1 MKKSSNLILFGCAL
15 FGVTFFAE
23 AREWSFLNYQSG
35 ACELRGESPA
45 SMDEYLRSQQMIP
58 RIEKFNNDKNEL
70 ERVDVLFKQLNGADV
85 ALRFFPNKDACAKF
99 RLNAIKNG
107 TIINKDDLR

>member
-1 MKKSSNLILFGCAL
+1 MKKIPISFCLVVLFWGL
-15 FGVTFFAE
+15 PFFAE

-35 ACELRGESPA
+35 ECELPGESPA
-45 SMDEYLRSQQMIP
+45 SMDEYLRGEGMIP
-58 RIEKFNNDKNEL
+58 RIEKFNNDQNEL
-70 ERVDVLFKQLNGADV
+70 ERVDLKFRQLNGEQIT
-85 ALRFFPNKDACAKF
+85 LRFFPKKEACAKF